1 MFLYAMTN
9 DRTILRYFPDGTAR
23 TPSIN
28 PAPEKLRGPKEDAPP
43 KGATWRFLPNVVS
56 SWAVLI

>member
-1 MFLYAMTN
+1 MTN

-28 PAPEKLRGPKEDAPP
+28 PAPEKLHGPKEDARPWDP
-43 KGATWRFLPNVVS
+43 LGDLEVFAQCCVIGVGLG
-56 SWAVLI
+56 